1 MDDGAQCGR
10 CRRNFLFLGIGIW
23 ALSTCLPFRPA
34 FVTPRGRQWAC
45 PARRASQCLALLPQS
60 SEWLPVVNG
69 PTVETDENITVLPVF
84 PLSSVYWPGSE
95 ATLQIIDPAYRKMYD
110 DILMSGSR
118 RFVVTFTR
126 SLPGGRVRYADMEEG
141 DRRLFSIGS
150 LLYLTD
156 LEEVSGQ
163 TDGHVKYVAKHEVQ
177 GRVQLLRLLNPS
189 ALFETDGKGNKV
201 NYLRAEARILPEE
214 EKNPGEDGEESWR
227 PELLESW
234 QDFQSLAQKFEEP
247 HIAGDFFSKV
257 APRVSSG
264 ILAAAWQQLQVQTQ
278 MVRRQKRAMEEV
290 KKIIEEGRM
299 SQKEALELVF
309 QKAGP
314 LDLGWDFWEQ
324 LLPLLAANSWQ
335 RGELLLGLV
344 REELKLAKTRFALKE
359 ALK

>member
-1 MDDGAQCGR
+1 MDDGARCGR
-10 CRRNFLFLGIGIW
+10 CRRLFFFLGIGLW
-23 ALSTCLPFRPA
+23 AVSTCLPA
-34 FVTPRGRQWAC
+34 FVTPRGQWAC
-45 PARRASQCLALLPQS
+45 PARRVSQRLALLPQS
-60 SEWLPVVNG
+60 SEWLPVVNR
-69 PTVETDENITVLPVF
+69 PTVETTDENITVLPVF

-118 RFVVTFTR
+118 RSVVTFTR

-141 DRRLFSIGS
+141 DRRLFRIGS

-214 EKNPGEDGEESWR
+214 KNPGEDGEESWR
-227 PELLESW
+227 SELLDSW

-278 MVRRQKRAMEEV
+278 LVRRQKRAMEEV

-299 SQKEALELVF
+299 SQREALELVF

>member
-1 MDDGAQCGR
+1 VVNSPTVNTTGDDG
-10 CRRNFLFLGIGIW
+10 
-23 ALSTCLPFRPA
+23 
-34 FVTPRGRQWAC
+34 V
-45 PARRASQCLALLPQS
+45 
-60 SEWLPVVNG
+60 
-69 PTVETDENITVLPVF
+69 TVLPVF
-84 PLSSVYWPGSE
+84 PLSSLYWPGSE

-126 SLPGGRVRYADMEEG
+126 SLPGGRVRYADMEEE

-163 TDGHVKYVAKHEVQ
+163 TGGHVKYVAKHEVQ

-189 ALFETDGKGNKV
+189 ALFETDAQGNKV
-201 NYLRAEARILPEE
+201 NYLQAEARILPEE
-214 EKNPGEDGEESWR
+214 KGDVEKGEESWR
-227 PELLESW
+227 GELLEAW
-234 QDFQSLAQKFEEP
+234 QEFQALAQKFDEP

-257 APRVSSG
+257 APTVSSG

-290 KKIIEEGRM
+290 KKMMEERRI
-299 SQKEALELVF
+299 SQEEAFAQVLR
-309 QKAGP
+309 KSGA
-314 LDLGWDFWEQ
+314 LDLGWDFWEG
-324 LLPLLAANSWQ
+324 LLPLLAANADA
-335 RGELLLGLV
+335 RGEMLMALV